1 MPLFSICCD
10 DPLERKYTLEACC
23 YDSICIINSIPMTS
37 DLIIPGLVTN
47 GNAKICCRGLI
58 LVLFNS
64 TMVIK
69 NRFG

>member
-1 MPLFSICCD
+1 MRVKVSKGPYVSYNS
-10 DPLERKYTLEACC
+10 KC
-23 YDSICIINSIPMTS
+23 YDFLLALILHFS

-47 GNAKICCRGLI
+47 GTAKICCRGLI

-69 NRFG
+69 NGFG